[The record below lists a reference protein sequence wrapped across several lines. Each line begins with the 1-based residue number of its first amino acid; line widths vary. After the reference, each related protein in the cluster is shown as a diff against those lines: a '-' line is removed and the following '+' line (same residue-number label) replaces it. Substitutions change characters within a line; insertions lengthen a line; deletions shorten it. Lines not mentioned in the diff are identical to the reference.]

1 MDKNAESKKSE
12 ATILQIAKAVLSAF
26 MGIRRKSDHE
36 FDAVT
41 LKPAQVIIGGL
52 IGGALFVIGVF
63 LLVKLVVS

>member
-1 MDKNAESKKSE
+1 MNKNVEKKANTSVWQV
-12 ATILQIAKAVLSAF
+12 ARAVLSAF
-26 MGIRRKSDHE
+26 MGIRKKSDHE
-36 FDAVT
+36 NDAET